1 MEQHRMIA
9 TRHRNLPR
17 LHAEPHEAQIVSA
30 LVPIKPRP
38 GGHVR
43 GLPLTRLSDP
53 NPMPIHYALT
63 IIDSHGRC
71 ADRSPLRSLQWPPG
85 HHLAF
90 TVREG
95 AVHVVAD
102 PAGPYVTTRQGHL
115 RFPAAVRHRCGME
128 VGERILLAALPTARV
143 LIAYT
148 AAALDTMTG
157 SRWPLVEDE
166 R

>member
-1 MEQHRMIA
+1 MMNR
-9 TRHRNLPR
+9 RHRTLLR
-17 LHAEPHEAQIVSA
+17 RHAEPHEAQIVSA

-38 GGHVR
+38 GRPVR

-53 NPMPIHYALT
+53 KPMLIHYALT

-90 TVREG
+90 TAGEG
-95 AVHVVAD
+95 AVRVVAD
-102 PAGPYVTTRQGHL
+102 PAGPCVTTRQGHL

-128 VGERILLAALPTARV
+128 VGERVLLAALPTARV
-143 LIAYT
+143 LVAYT
-148 AAALDTMTG
+148 AAALDTMIG
-157 SRWPLVEDE
+157 SRWPLLEDE
-166 R
+166 RG